1 MTPAAAA
8 AGPVLVLGASG
19 KTGRAVTRALAAR
32 GVRVRAAVRPGRPT
46 AAVLTAGAHEAVAVD
61 LGTGHGL
68 AEASTRRGG
77 RLPPGAQRAPRR
89 GRHGRAGLRRGRAGG
104 GGAPGVPLR
113 AAPRRRL
120 DAAPRAQGPGRGRRP
135 RHPPALDGAASR
147 GLPPEPARRRAP
159 GPHRGAARPRRA
171 VHQRRPR
178 RRRRGRGP
186 GADRGP
192 PRRRHPRARRARDAQ
207 RARPGRGRH
216 RRARPPGPR
225 RAGHARGLGHR
236 ARCGAPGP
244 GPGRPRRD
252 VRGPTTRPVSSAGP
266 TS

>member
-46 AAVLTAGAHEAVAVD
+46 AAVLTAGADEAVAVD
-61 LGTGHGL
+61 LGTGQGL
-68 AEASTRRGG
+68 AEALTRRGG

-89 GRHGRAGLRRGRAGG
+89 GRHGRAGLRGGRAGS

-135 RHPPALDGAASR
+135 RHPRCPWTVLRPAAYHQNLLGAALRGRIAVPYALDAPFTNVDLGDVAEVAAQALTGA
-147 GLPPEPARRRAP
+147 L
-159 GPHRGAARPRRA
+159 
-171 VHQRRPR
+171 
-178 RRRRGRGP
+178 
-186 GADRGP
+186 

-216 RRARPPGPR
+216 RRARPPRPR
-225 RAGHARGLGHR
+225 RAGRRSRTGP
-236 ARCGAPGP
+236 PGPPRRSRP
-244 GPGRPRRD
+244 GPGRPHRD
-252 VRGPTTRPVSSAGP
+252 VPGLRRGRSRGPVR
-266 TS
+266 